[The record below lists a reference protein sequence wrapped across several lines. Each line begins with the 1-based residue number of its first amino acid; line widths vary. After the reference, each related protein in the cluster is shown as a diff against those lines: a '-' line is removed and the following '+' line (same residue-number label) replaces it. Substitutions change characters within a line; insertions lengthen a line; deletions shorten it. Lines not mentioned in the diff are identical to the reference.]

1 MEFSVRAADR
11 CPQKL
16 GVRTRVSTRTPKKP
30 NSATRKI
37 AKVRLSNR
45 HDILSHIPGEGHN
58 SQEHSKMMVL
68 IREGRVKDLPGVK
81 SHCIRG
87 VKDLL
92 GIPDR
97 RKTIFCNRV
106 LATAGFILITVLL
119 LLWMLSF
126 VPNEMEIFIEKLR
139 SMLLS
144 RAVRSLL
151 FQLGGWAGPISIIVS
166 AVLSGYWEANSM
178 SAAPAGGEG
187 GSSAGSSNRPVHL
200 DLNLPPG
207 SRDELYDL
215 VAELDQVDREI
226 RHLSETPVQSAG
238 GIESNQKRLEH
249 LNTVLDGLET
259 RLDQAREMDLA
270 RDQERARQRA
280 ELDAQL
286 EPLAQMEAA
295 RRQAIDDG
303 MTSLRLQLQAQNL
316 YLKDAG
322 EEGPGH

>member
-1 MEFSVRAADR
+1 MARKGNTISVRLTAAVLVLLAAFTLVYL
-11 CPQKL
+11 L
-16 GVRTRVSTRTPKKP
+16 GF
-30 NSATRKI
+30 
-37 AKVRLSNR
+37 
-45 HDILSHIPGEGHN
+45 
-58 SQEHSKMMVL
+58 
-68 IREGRVKDLPGVK
+68 
-81 SHCIRG
+81 
-87 VKDLL
+87 LL
-92 GIPDR
+92 GIEID
-97 RKTIFCNRV
+97 
-106 LATAGFILITVLL
+106 FILDRLQSLL
-119 LLWMLSF
+119 
-126 VPNEMEIFIEKLR
+126 IG
-139 SMLLS
+139 
-144 RAVRSLL
+144 RSLRGL
-151 FQLGGWAGPISIIVS
+151 FFHLGWAIWAAIFLAVIGCCDDAFNMVS
-166 AVLSGYWEANSM
+166 PAV
-178 SAAPAGGEG
+178 GEG
-187 GSSAGSSNRPVHL
+187 GSSAGSSNRPVHI

-238 GIESNQKRLEH
+238 GIESKQKRLEH

>member
-1 MEFSVRAADR
+1 
-11 CPQKL
+11 
-16 GVRTRVSTRTPKKP
+16 
-30 NSATRKI
+30 
-37 AKVRLSNR
+37 
-45 HDILSHIPGEGHN
+45 
-58 SQEHSKMMVL
+58 
-68 IREGRVKDLPGVK
+68 
-81 SHCIRG
+81 
-87 VKDLL
+87 
-92 GIPDR
+92 
-97 RKTIFCNRV
+97 
-106 LATAGFILITVLL
+106 
-119 LLWMLSF
+119 
-126 VPNEMEIFIEKLR
+126 
-139 SMLLS
+139 MLLS